1 MKRPT
6 IDGLRV
12 IGGLI
17 STHRHSKNDV
27 KPRGVN
33 PSSNCFSAVMCAVAP
48 SFGVVGP
55 CPLLGVYLC
64 AFAQLTKGQHMKPNK
79 NSVRV
84 MLTDEAIQRLK
95 TASDRSGTNLST
107 TVEQAIR
114 ATFKSNTKA
123 IMGKG
128 NMNDRTEQ

>member
-1 MKRPT
+1 MRLQT
-6 IDGLRV
+6 AFQRSSVLLR
-12 IGGLI
+12 L
-17 STHRHSKNDV
+17 
-27 KPRGVN
+27 
-33 PSSNCFSAVMCAVAP
+33 
-48 SFGVVGP
+48 SFGVVGS
-55 CPLLGVYLC
+55 CPLLGLSLC

>member
-1 MKRPT
+1 MAEREHK
-6 IDGLRV
+6 
-12 IGGLI
+12 
-17 STHRHSKNDV
+17 S
-27 KPRGVN
+27 
-33 PSSNCFSAVMCAVAP
+33 
-48 SFGVVGP
+48 
-55 CPLLGVYLC
+55 
-64 AFAQLTKGQHMKPNK
+64 
-79 NSVRV
+79 SVRV

-114 ATFKSNTKA
+114 ATFKNNTKA

>member
-1 MKRPT
+1 MGSIRLQT
-6 IDGLRV
+6 AFQRSRVLLR
-12 IGGLI
+12 L
-17 STHRHSKNDV
+17 
-27 KPRGVN
+27 
-33 PSSNCFSAVMCAVAP
+33 
-48 SFGVVGP
+48 SFGVVCS
-55 CPLLGVYLC
+55 CPLLGLSLC

-95 TASDRSGTNLST
+95 TASDRSGTNLSI

-123 IMGKG
+123 IMGKE
-128 NMNDRTEQ
+128 NIDDRTE